1 MLRALDRNRIARLSA
16 AVPQACRPPTPRR
29 VSVGTTVLTRPW
41 VNLGRTLNRLVSLG
55 ILLECSWP
63 EGVMVETVVE
73 FRVLGDVEAH
83 VNGQLV
89 DLGHAQQRCVLVTL
103 LVEANHAVSVDQLV
117 DRVWGERLP
126 SRARDTLYSYLSRLR
141 HALAALGDVSLLRQ
155 PGGYVLKVDPMA
167 VDLHRFRDLV
177 TRARAAQSEDQALSL
192 FEQALGLWQGEAFA
206 ALDTV
211 WLNALRDTLE
221 RERLAVELDCNDLQ
235 LHRGQH
241 AWLLAGLSTR
251 AEAYPLDERL
261 VGQLML
267 ALYRCNR
274 QADALSHFYQ
284 MRLRLVEELGID
296 PGPSLQRLYEQI
308 LNSDPALAA
317 LTVTRSVRVTAEPV
331 VPAQLP
337 ADVDVFT
344 GRADAL
350 AELDR
355 LLIATPAQS
364 DATDAASGR
373 STAVVISAVSGT
385 AGVGKTALA
394 LRWAHRVR
402 AGFPDGQLYVNL
414 RGYDPDQPLSASDAL
429 AGFLRAL
436 GVAGAEIPLE
446 VDERAALYRSLLDG
460 RRILV
465 VLDNAASAEQVR
477 PLLPGTPS
485 ALVVVTSRDSL
496 VGLVARHGARRLN
509 LDLLP
514 LADAVALLGALI
526 GGRMATE
533 PDVAAILAGQCA
545 RLPLALRVAAELAT
559 IRPTTPLAALVDELA
574 DEQRRLE
581 LLDADGDPRTAVRA
595 VFSWSYQHLPA
606 DAARAF
612 RLLGLHP
619 GPDLNPYAAAALT
632 HTSLDHAHHLLD
644 VLARGHLVQPVNPGR
659 YGMHDLL
666 CAYATHLA
674 HIKDT
679 EQDRRAA
686 LTRLFNHYLATAGAA
701 MDTLVPAEQHRRP
714 RIPPPDTPTP
724 PVADPTAARA
734 WLDAE
739 RVTLTAVC
747 AHTATHGW
755 PGHTTSL
762 ASVLFRYLDIGGH
775 YSEAI
780 DIHTHARYAAH
791 RKGDRAGKARALD
804 SLGLVHRWQGRYPQ
818 AAEHHQQSLALFR
831 EIGDRAGEA
840 YALENLGI
848 VYWQQGRYP
857 QATEHLQL
865 GLVLAREIGDRAG
878 EAQALTSLG
887 FVYRRQGHYRQAAEH
902 HQQGLALFRES
913 NDRTGESYTLA
924 SLGLVHSR
932 LGHYEQAAE
941 HHQQSL
947 ALFREIGDRA
957 GEAYALGNLGIVYWQ
972 QGRYPQATEHFQ
984 LGLVLAREIGD
995 RASEAYALDDLGAV
1009 YQRQGH
1015 YQLAAE
1021 HHQQAL
1027 TQCREIG
1034 ERPGET
1040 KALNGVGETHHATG
1054 NHEQARSHH
1063 TAALTLA
1070 TQIGD
1075 RYEQARAHNG
1085 LAHTHHAT
1093 DEFDQARHHWRRAL
1107 TLYTDLGVPDADD
1120 VHGHLTALDHDD
1132 TSDCEKHR
1140 DPALSAPADGPPQGA
1155 RVRAGNGCRI
1165 ERE

>member
-1 MLRALDRNRIARLSA
+1 MLVTVERFRL
-16 AVPQACRPPTPRR
+16 R
-29 VSVGTTVLTRPW
+29 
-41 VNLGRTLNRLVSLG
+41 
-55 ILLECSWP
+55 
-63 EGVMVETVVE
+63 GVVETVVD
-73 FRVLGDVEAH
+73 FRVLGDVEAR

-89 DLGHAQQRCVLVTL
+89 DLGHARQRCVLVTL
-103 LVEANHAVSVDQLV
+103 LVEANHAVSADQLV
-117 DRVWGERLP
+117 DRLWGERLP
-126 SRARDTLYSYLSRLR
+126 PRARDTLYSYLSRLR
-141 HALAALGDVSLLRQ
+141 HALAAVDDVSLLRQ
-155 PGGYVLKVDPMA
+155 SGGYVLTVDPMA

-192 FEQALGLWQGEAFA
+192 FEQALGLWQRKAFA
-206 ALDTV
+206 GLDTV
-211 WLNALRDTLE
+211 WLDGLRETLE

-235 LHRGQH
+235 LRRGQH

-261 VGQLML
+261 AGQLML
-267 ALYRCNR
+267 VLYRCGR
-274 QADALSHFYQ
+274 QADALERFHQ
-284 MRLRLVEELGID
+284 MRLRLAEELGID
-296 PGPSLQRLYEQI
+296 PGPSLQRLHQQI
-308 LNSDPALAA
+308 LTSDPELTVP
-317 LTVTRSVRVTAEPV
+317 TVTRSVEGTEPV

-337 ADVDVFT
+337 ADVTAFT

-355 LLIATPAQS
+355 LLAGTHAEP
-364 DATDAASGR
+364 DAAGAAGGGL
-373 STAVVISAVSGT
+373 TAVVISAVSGT

-402 AGFPDGQLYVNL
+402 GRFPDGQLYVNL
-414 RGYDPDQPLSASDAL
+414 RGYDPGQPLSAGDAL

-446 VDERAALYRSLLDG
+446 VDERAASYRSLLDG

-465 VLDNAASAEQVR
+465 VLDNASSVEQVR
-477 PLLPGTPS
+477 PLLPGTGS
-485 ALVVVTSRDSL
+485 AVVVVTSRDSL
-496 VGLVARHGARRLN
+496 VGLVARHGARRLD

-514 LADAVALLGALI
+514 PEDAVVLLEALI
-526 GGRMATE
+526 GARVAAE
-533 PDVAAILAGQCA
+533 PGAAAILAGQCA
-545 RLPLALRVAAELAT
+545 RLPLALRVAAELAAA
-559 IRPTTPLAALVDELA
+559 RPTTPLAGLVDELA

-606 DAARAF
+606 DAARVF

-619 GPDLNPYAAAALT
+619 GPDLDPYAAAALT
-632 HTSLDHAHHLLD
+632 HTSLDHAHRLLD
-644 VLARGHLVQPVNPGR
+644 VLARGHLVHPADPGR

-666 CAYATHLA
+666 RAYATELA
-674 HIKDT
+674 TIEDT
-679 EQDRRAA
+679 ERDRRVA
-686 LTRLFNHYLATAGAA
+686 LTRLFDHYLATAGAA

-714 RIPPPDTPTP
+714 RIPPPGTPTP
-724 PVADPTAARA
+724 PVVDPAAARA

-739 RVTLTAVC
+739 RITLTAVC
-747 AHTATHGW
+747 AHTAVHGW

-762 ASVLFRYLDIGGH
+762 ASTLFRYLDIGGH
-775 YSEAI
+775 YSDAVAI
-780 DIHTHARYAAH
+780 YTHARHAAH
-791 RKGDRAGKARALD
+791 RNGDRAGEARALD
-804 SLGLVHRWQGRYPQ
+804 NLGLVHRWQGRYPQ
-818 AAEHHQQSLALFR
+818 AAQHHQHALALFR
-831 EIGDRAGEA
+831 ESGDRAGEA
-840 YALENLGI
+840 SSLGNLGL

-857 QATEHLQL
+857 QAVEHHKLAL
-865 GLVLAREIGDRAG
+865 ALAREIGDRGG
-878 EAQALTSLG
+878 EAHALTSLG

-913 NDRTGESYTLA
+913 GDRIGESYTLA

-932 LGHYEQAAE
+932 QGHHEQAVE

-947 ALFREIGDRA
+947 ALFRESGDRA
-957 GEAYALGNLGIVYWQ
+957 GEAYAFGNLGLVYWQ
-972 QGRYPQATEHFQ
+972 QGRYPQATEHLQ
-984 LGLVLAREIGD
+984 LALVLAREIGD

-1027 TQCREIG
+1027 TRCREIG
-1034 ERPGET
+1034 ERPGEV

-1054 NHEQARSHH
+1054 YLDQARSHH

-1093 DEFDQARHHWRRAL
+1093 DQLDQARHHWCHAL
-1107 TLYTDLGVPDADD
+1107 ALYTDLGVPDADD
-1120 VHGHLTALDHDD
+1120 VHVHLTALDHDD
-1132 TSDCEKHR
+1132 TSDRGQHR
-1140 DPALSAPADGPPQGA
+1140 DPAPSAPTDGPSQ
-1155 RVRAGNGCRI
+1155 AGPCSSRQWL
-1165 ERE
+1165 ED